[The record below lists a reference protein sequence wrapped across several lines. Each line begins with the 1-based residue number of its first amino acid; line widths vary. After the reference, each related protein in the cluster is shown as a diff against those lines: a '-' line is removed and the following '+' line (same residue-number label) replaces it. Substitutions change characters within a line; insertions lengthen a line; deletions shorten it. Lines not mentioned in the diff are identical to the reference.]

1 MERRA
6 LGPVPLLLAA
16 LALLAVACVRVEIQR
31 TTTAE
36 PEQTVP
42 TPVRRATVSTPP
54 AEPVAP
60 PRRAAP
66 ATGSASRALFRLR
79 MPPATAIAI
88 ARLGIDVPVVDV
100 ASVKDERG
108 WHWPVPHDAAAHLIG
123 TANPGEPGNIAI
135 TGHVDTERGAGV
147 FWRLLE
153 VRPGDEVT
161 VWSAAGTFVYRVS
174 EVLVV
179 PESDRSVLRQTR
191 EEVLTLLTCLPDG
204 RYDKR
209 LVVRAE
215 PVRPAVARQD

>member
-6 LGPVPLLLAA
+6 RGPVPLLVAA

-31 TTTAE
+31 TTAE
-36 PEQTVP
+36 PEHTVP

-60 PRRAAP
+60 PRRSAP
-66 ATGSASRALFRLR
+66 EAGSASRALFRLR

-88 ARLGIDVPVVDV
+88 TRLGIDVPVVEV

-108 WHWPVPHDAAAHLIG
+108 WYWPVPREAAAHLAG

-135 TGHVDTERGAGV
+135 TGHVDTEQGPGV

-153 VRPGDEVT
+153 VKPGDEVT
-161 VWSAAGTFVYRVS
+161 VWSAAGTFVYRVT
-174 EVLVV
+174 EIQVV
-179 PESDRSVLRQTR
+179 PESDRSVLRQTDY
-191 EEVLTLLTCLPDG
+191 EVLTLVTCIPDG
-204 RYDKR
+204 RYDRR

-215 PVRPAVARQD
+215 PVRPAVAQQH